1 MNVRPEDRG
10 ERGWSESDR
19 AQCVA
24 YIDGLLDQ
32 REQLEF
38 ERRLAEDPALAERV
52 RALLETDELLRG
64 AKAQTAALGARANA
78 RRPLVW
84 AASLAAAAA
93 LLVWLGI
100 QLVRRPTTS
109 TNFHV
114 ALAPSFEAGRE
125 YAASVAQLEGLVAR
139 GVETLRGDNAV
150 ENVTPERFVEIA
162 REAELEEASRRLSD
176 AGLAQLRAGYFVL
189 PLRLERASEVL
200 VFAARPGQ
208 PFELLHPTDGSRQ
221 AARLPA
227 GLHVLPGERFV
238 LAGEGDAVRVRYQRG
253 FLTPLGAPELRV
265 LVAVRA
271 AETGAAPSVAPTDL
285 EPAALRRALEDAGFA
300 WRELSVGEPR

>member
-10 ERGWSESDR
+10 ERGWSEADR
-19 AQCVA
+19 AKCVA

-93 LLVWLGI
+93 LLVWLGV
-100 QLVRRPTTS
+100 QLVRRPTTPS
-109 TNFHV
+109 FQV

-139 GVETLRGDNAV
+139 GVETLRGDTAV
-150 ENVTPERFVEIA
+150 ENVTPERFVEVA
-162 REAELEEASRRLSD
+162 REAELEEANRRLSD
-176 AGLAQLRAGYFVL
+176 ARLAQVRAGYFVL
-189 PLRLERASEVL
+189 PLRLERASDVL
-200 VFAARPGQ
+200 VFAARPGE
-208 PFELLHPTDGSRQ
+208 PFELLHPSDGSRQ

-227 GLHVLPGERFV
+227 GMHVLPGERFV

-265 LVAVRA
+265 LVAARA
-271 AETGAAPSVAPTDL
+271 AETGDAPSIAPTQL